1 MIGKKFEG
9 VDDKKELVFGD
20 GRECFNKHSVQII
33 TDRYKGKAN
42 LHLYIGRP
50 FELDNGRMVCPI
62 YDCSGNG
69 EDKLQHDDFAEIAF
83 GSTEQMR
90 AIRDEI
96 AKDHEKLAEKI
107 KEIGGDF
114 DDERVADELLF
125 DREAAMHALGW
136 VRVYQFM
143 QYGGRVQCTI
153 DMPCKR
159 YYKMDVAPEQIDTLK
174 ALLRRGVIEY
184 GVEDEIALG
193 EDRSRQKER
202 EFDALMKKIRA
213 KESEE
218 ISEL

>member
-33 TDRYKGKAN
+33 TDRYKGKSN

-69 EDKLQHDDFAEIAF
+69 EDKLEHEKFAEIAF

-114 DDERVADELLF
+114 DDERVADELYF
-125 DREAAMHALGW
+125 YREAAMHALGW
-136 VRVYQFM
+136 IRVYKCRLPD
-143 QYGGRVQCTI
+143 GRVLCTI

-159 YYKMDVAPEQIDTLK
+159 YYKMDVTPEQIDTLK
-174 ALLRRGVIEY
+174 ALLRREVIEY

-193 EDRSRQKER
+193 EDRSRQKEY
-202 EFDALMKKIRA
+202 EFDEFMKKFRA
-213 KESEE
+213 KHSEE